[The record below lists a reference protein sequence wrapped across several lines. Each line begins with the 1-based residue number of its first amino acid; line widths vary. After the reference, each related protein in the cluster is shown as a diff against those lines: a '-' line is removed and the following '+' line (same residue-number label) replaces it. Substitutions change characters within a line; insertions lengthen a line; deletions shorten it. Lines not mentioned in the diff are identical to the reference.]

1 MTPLRMLRAHRNY
14 TPNLPRSRRLANC
27 ISVRPLQRR
36 LTSTFVR
43 LLDRASSVLRIVY
56 VDGLKLRRSYNDDQH
71 GKSLTNTSVGR
82 LNSHCWTSHDCDIPL
97 RRAQY
102 E

>member
-1 MTPLRMLRAHRNY
+1 MTPMRMLRAHRNY
-14 TPNLPRSRRLANC
+14 TPNLARSRSLANC
-27 ISVRPLQRR
+27 RSVRPLQPR
-36 LTSTFVR
+36 LSWTFVR
-43 LLDRASSVLRIVY
+43 LSDCASSVLRIVY

-71 GKSLTNTSVGR
+71 GKSLTNTSVAR
-82 LNSHCWTSHDCDIPL
+82 LNSHCWTSHECDIPL